1 VNTTVKLVAMRD
13 ALGQA
18 LVELAPVIPEL
29 VVLDADVS
37 ASTKTGAFAKA
48 YPDRFFNIGVAEANM
63 ADIAAGMATAG
74 LRPVINTFALFL
86 ALKCAD
92 QIRNT
97 ICYNNLPVVL
107 AGAYGGLS
115 DSFDGASHQAI
126 LDIGMLRTMPNMA
139 VIVPADAEEM
149 KQALALALR
158 RDGPTYL
165 RGCRNETPVLFEG
178 AEPFRLGKAR
188 KLRDGSD
195 LTIAACGIPVVL
207 ALEAAEAL
215 AAEGISVDLL
225 AVATVKPIDA
235 EALAASAA
243 KTRAVLTVEEHSV
256 VGGFGGAVAEA
267 LARHAPVRMDFIGVE
282 DRFTESGPY
291 DALMKKYG
299 ISVEA
304 IVAKAKGLLAG
315 KRAAT
320 AAAALKAVAFKKA
333 IAAAQAKPAASRKA
347 AARPAARK
355 VAAQKAAAT
364 PATKPAAGRAAA
376 QKRVKTPATKPA
388 AAGKVPAKKA
398 VARKPATKVA
408 PKRSA
413 GKKGGRRK

>member
-1 VNTTVKLVAMRD
+1 MNTNLKLVAMRD

-18 LVELAPVIPEL
+18 LVDLAPEIPEL

-37 ASTKTGAFAKA
+37 ASTKTAAFAKA

-63 ADIAAGMATAG
+63 ADIAAGMATCG

-126 LDIGMLRTMPNMA
+126 LDIGMLRTLPNLA

-158 RDGPTYL
+158 RNGPTYL

-178 AEPFRLGKAR
+178 AEPLRIGKAR

-195 LTIAACGIPVVL
+195 LTIAACGVPV
-207 ALEAAEAL
+207 AMAMEAAERL
-215 AAEGISVDLL
+215 AADGISVDLL
-225 AVATVKPIDA
+225 AVATVKPIDEA
-235 EALAASAA
+235 ALAASAA
-243 KTRAVLTVEEHSV
+243 KTRAVLSVEEHTV
-256 VGGFGGAVAEA
+256 VGGFGAAVAEA
-267 LARHAPVRMDFIGVE
+267 LARRAPAKMEFIGVA
-282 DRFTESGPY
+282 DCFTESGPY
-291 DALMKKYG
+291 DALMQKYG
-299 ISVEA
+299 ITVEA
-304 IVAKAKGLLAG
+304 IVARARKLVSE

-320 AAAALKAVAFKKA
+320 AVAALKAVAATKVVKLAPKPATKKA
-333 IAAAQAKPAASRKA
+333 ATKKAATPIRKPAAKPIAKKAAAAKKAVKPAASAKRPAATRGAAKPAAKKPLA
-347 AARPAARK
+347 KRP
-355 VAAQKAAAT
+355 
-364 PATKPAAGRAAA
+364 
-376 QKRVKTPATKPA
+376 
-388 AAGKVPAKKA
+388 
-398 VARKPATKVA
+398 ARKPAPA
-408 PKRSA
+408 KR
-413 GKKGGRRK
+413 GGRK

>member
-1 VNTTVKLVAMRD
+1 MNTNLKLVAMRD

-18 LVELAPVIPEL
+18 LVDLAPEIPEL

-37 ASTKTGAFAKA
+37 ASTKTAAFAEA

-63 ADIAAGMATAG
+63 ADIAAGMATCG

-126 LDIGMLRTMPNMA
+126 LDIGMLRTLPNLA

-158 RDGPTYL
+158 RNGPTYL

-178 AEPFRLGKAR
+178 AEPFRIGKAR

-195 LTIAACGIPVVL
+195 LTIAACGVPV
-207 ALEAAEAL
+207 AMAMEAAERL
-215 AAEGISVDLL
+215 ARDGISVDLL
-225 AVATVKPIDA
+225 AVATVKPIDEA
-235 EALAASAA
+235 ALAASAA
-243 KTRAVLTVEEHSV
+243 KTRVVLSVEEHNV
-256 VGGFGGAVAEA
+256 VGGFGAAVAEA
-267 LARHAPVRMDFIGVE
+267 LARRAPAKMEFIGVA

-291 DALMKKYG
+291 DALMQKYG
-299 ISVEA
+299 ITVEA
-304 IVAKAKGLLAG
+304 IVARARKLVSE

-320 AAAALKAVAFKKA
+320 AVAALKAVAATKVVKLAPKPAARKATVKKA
-333 IAAAQAKPAASRKA
+333 ATPIRKQRTAKPIVKKAAAAKKAVKPAASAKRPAATRGAAKPAAKKPLA
-347 AARPAARK
+347 KRP
-355 VAAQKAAAT
+355 T
-364 PATKPAAGRAAA
+364 
-376 QKRVKTPATKPA
+376 
-388 AAGKVPAKKA
+388 
-398 VARKPATKVA
+398 RKPAPA
-408 PKRSA
+408 KR
-413 GKKGGRRK
+413 GGRK

>member
-1 VNTTVKLVAMRD
+1 VNTNVKLVAMRD

-18 LVELAPVIPEL
+18 LVDLAPEIPEL

-63 ADIAAGMATAG
+63 ADIAAGMATCG

-126 LDIGMLRTMPNMA
+126 LDIGMLRTLPNLA

-149 KQALALALR
+149 KQALKLALR
-158 RDGPTYL
+158 RNGPTYL

-178 AEPFRLGKAR
+178 AEPFEIGKAR
-188 KLRDGSD
+188 KLRDGRD
-195 LTIAACGIPVVL
+195 LTIAACGIPVLL
-207 ALEAAEAL
+207 AMEAAEQL
-215 AAEGISVDLL
+215 AKEGISVDLL
-225 AVATVKPIDA
+225 AVATVKPID
-235 EALAASAA
+235 EGALAASAA
-243 KTRAVLTVEEHSV
+243 KTRAVLTVEEHNV
-256 VGGFGGAVAEA
+256 VGGFGAAVAEA
-267 LARHAPVRMDFIGVE
+267 VAKHAPAKMDFIGVA

-299 ISVEA
+299 ISVEV
-304 IVAKAKGLLAG
+304 IVAKARKLVGE
-315 KRAAT
+315 KRAA
-320 AAAALKAVAFKKA
+320 AAVAALKAVAATKA
-333 IAAAQAKPAASRKA
+333 AIKSAAKPAAE
-347 AARPAARK
+347 PAAKK
-355 VAAQKAAAT
+355 VVGKKTA
-364 PATKPAAGRAAA
+364 KPA
-376 QKRVKTPATKPA
+376 
-388 AAGKVPAKKA
+388 AKKA
-398 VARKPATKVA
+398 VAAKKPAAKKVVAKPAAKKAVAKQIAKKAVVKKAVVKAPAKKLA
-408 PKRSA
+408 PKKA
-413 GKKGGRRK
+413 AGRRAARRK

>member
-1 VNTTVKLVAMRD
+1 MKTDVKLLSMRD

-18 LVELAPVIPEL
+18 LVDLAPQIPEL

-48 YPDRFFNIGVAEANM
+48 HPDRFFNIGVAEANM

-74 LRPVINTFALFL
+74 LRPVINTFSLFL

-126 LDIGMLRTMPNMA
+126 LDIAMMRTLPNMV
-139 VIVPADAEEM
+139 VIVPADAEET
-149 KQALALALR
+149 KQALKLALR
-158 RDGPTYL
+158 RNGPTFI

-178 AEPFRLGKAR
+178 AEPFQIGKAR
-188 KLRDGSD
+188 KLREGTD
-195 LTIAACGIPVVL
+195 LTIAACGVPVVM
-207 ALEAAEAL
+207 AMEAAERL
-215 AAEGISVDLL
+215 VKDGISVDLL

-235 EALAASAA
+235 AALAASAA
-243 KTRAVLTVEEHSV
+243 KTGAVLAVEEHNI

-267 LARHAPVRMDFIGVE
+267 LAKHAPAKMDFIGVQ

-291 DALMKKYG
+291 DALLKKYG
-299 ISVEA
+299 ISVDA
-304 IVAKAKGLLAG
+304 IVAKAKALVAG
-315 KRAAT
+315 KKRPGPAR
-320 AAAALKAVAFKKA
+320 AAAAPTAKKTAVPRAPAKKAATKKAVAKKPT
-333 IAAAQAKPAASRKA
+333 AKK
-347 AARPAARK
+347 PAARK
-355 VAAQKAAAT
+355 
-364 PATKPAAGRAAA
+364 PAARRRGR
-376 QKRVKTPATKPA
+376 
-388 AAGKVPAKKA
+388 KA
-398 VARKPATKVA
+398 R
-408 PKRSA
+408 
-413 GKKGGRRK
+413 

>member
-1 VNTTVKLVAMRD
+1 MNTDRKLEAMRD

-18 LVELAPVIPEL
+18 LVELAPEIPEL

-37 ASTKTGAFAKA
+37 ASTKTAAFAAA
-48 YPDRFFNIGVAEANM
+48 YPDRFFNVGVAEANM
-63 ADIAAGMATAG
+63 ADIAAGMATCG

-126 LDIGMLRTMPNMA
+126 LDIGMLRTLPNLA
-139 VIVPADAEEM
+139 VVVPADAEEM
-149 KQALALALR
+149 RQALALALR

-178 AEPFRLGKAR
+178 AEPLVIGKAR

-195 LTIAACGIPVVL
+195 LTIAACGVPVVL
-207 ALEAAEAL
+207 AMEAAEVL
-215 AAEGISVDLL
+215 AQEGISADLL
-225 AVATVKPIDA
+225 AVATVKPIDEA
-235 EALAASAA
+235 ALAASAA
-243 KTRAVLTVEEHSV
+243 KTRAVLSVEEHSV
-256 VGGFGGAVAEA
+256 VGGFGAAVAEA
-267 LARHAPVRMDFIGVE
+267 LARHAPARMEFIGVE

-299 ISVEA
+299 ISTEA
-304 IVAKAKGLLAG
+304 IVARARKLVAG
-315 KRAAT
+315 KRAA
-320 AAAALKAVAFKKA
+320 AAATALKAVAVGKA
-333 IAAAQAKPAASRKA
+333 VAARAAKPAAGTPVKPPARKTAAAKKPAAKAPVKQAGSRKPAASRGAKRGAAKRPASKKA
-347 AARPAARK
+347 A
-355 VAAQKAAAT
+355 
-364 PATKPAAGRAAA
+364 
-376 QKRVKTPATKPA
+376 
-388 AAGKVPAKKA
+388 
-398 VARKPATKVA
+398 
-408 PKRSA
+408 
-413 GKKGGRRK
+413 RRRR